1 MAIEFKSA
9 DNYERFMGVW
19 SRSAGELFIDWL
31 APRKSLRWLD
41 VGCGSGAFTKSIVQ
55 RCSPLS
61 VCGIDPSKELVEY
74 AKETQDPNLC
84 SFQVGSATDLPFDE
98 NSFDLACM
106 ALVLFFV
113 PDPLTGVKEMRR
125 VVVQGGLVAAYTWDV
140 FGGGF
145 PVNSIQEE
153 MRLLGHSPILP
164 PSVEASRMAVMQEIW
179 TKGGI
184 AGVEVTQIGV
194 ERQFSNFDEYWEIT
208 CLSPSLGAAFA
219 HMSADQIEEVKQ
231 RLKEKIFPGDDG
243 KVTISAHANAIKGY
257 VR

>member
-1 MAIEFKSA
+1 MAIEFKNA

-19 SRSAGELFIDWL
+19 SQSAGKLFIDWL

-41 VGCGSGAFTKSIVQ
+41 VGSGSGAFTNSIVQ
-55 RCSPLS
+55 RCFP
-61 VCGIDPSKELVEY
+61 VGVGGIDPSKELVEY
-74 AKETQDPNLC
+74 ARETQDPSLC
-84 SFQVGSATDLPFDE
+84 SFRVGSATDLPFDE
-98 NSFDLACM
+98 NSFDVACM

-113 PDPLTGVKEMRR
+113 PAPLTGVREMRR

-145 PVNSIQEE
+145 PANSIHEE
-153 MRLLGHSPILP
+153 MCLLGYSPILP
-164 PSVEASRMAVMQEIW
+164 PSAEASRMAVMQEIW
-179 TKGGI
+179 IKGGLT
-184 AGVEVTQIGV
+184 GVEVTQIGV

-208 CLSPSLGAAFA
+208 CPSPSLNAAFA
-219 HMSADQIEEVKQ
+219 DMSADEIEEVKQ
-231 RLKEKIFPGDDG
+231 RLIILPDEDG